1 MSKFTINQWL
11 RQLQVRQKISFG
23 YGVALGVAILG
34 TTVGIVQGNYYQH
47 QAYKQQE
54 DALAELKLINRLE
67 IEALQVRAHRQE
79 FIIFASQPKQLRQQY
94 TEFLNHYDDFQQ
106 AWSEFRNSK
115 GGTKGEEKKE
125 LSGEVEAIDKFLKTY
140 EGVPETYIQEMDIL
154 LQRLNLTELKPENA
168 ATVRSNVIKFG
179 ESPIV
184 IKMDGFSED
193 LMELMEITRNEYNE
207 AEAAIAAAEAL
218 QLQLIAG
225 SMLIS
230 VAIAIILVVYTSR
243 AIALPIQVLTH
254 VARQSIQESNFDLQ
268 APVNTEDEVGILAT
282 SFNQLISSVK
292 ELLEQQKKA
301 NNQLESYSQTLE
313 EKVEVRTQELSEKNK
328 YLQQLLEELHR
339 TQAQMVHG
347 EKMSA
352 LGQMIAGIAHEI
364 NNPVSF
370 IHGNLNYVEQYTQ
383 DLRKLVQQYQ
393 QYYPNPPQA
402 LQHELETIDLEFL
415 IEDLTKILQ
424 SMKIG
429 TNRICEIVLSLRNFS
444 RLDEAEFKAVDI
456 HEGIDST
463 LMILQHRLRARQER
477 PEIQV
482 IKEYTQLPLVD
493 CYPGQLNQVFMNL
506 LANAIDALDESNH
519 KRTFQEIVIN
529 PNIIKICTFV
539 TKDNQ
544 VTISIADN
552 GSGILETIRSKLFD
566 PFFTTKRIGKGTGLG
581 LSISYQIITEKHGGK
596 LWCDTTQGQGTKFG
610 ISIPI
615 RQTLHVTNAL
625 PSLSSDKI

>member
-11 RQLQVRQKISFG
+11 RQLRVGQKISFG
-23 YGVALGVAILG
+23 YGLALGVAILG
-34 TTVGIVQGNYYQH
+34 TTAGIVQGKYYQH
-47 QAYKQQE
+47 QAYDKQE
-54 DALAELKLINRLE
+54 DALAELELINRLE
-67 IEALQVRAHRQE
+67 IEALQVRIHRQE
-79 FIIFASQPKQLRQQY
+79 FIIFASQPEQLREEY
-94 TEFLNHYDDFQQ
+94 TEFLKHYNNFQQ
-106 AWSEFRNSK
+106 AWSEFSDSK
-115 GGTKGEEKKE
+115 GGTKGEEEKE
-125 LSGEVEAIDKFLKTY
+125 LPGEVQTIDKFLKTY
-140 EGVPETYIQEMDIL
+140 EGVPETYIQEIDVL
-154 LQRLNLTELKPENA
+154 LQRLNLTELKTENG

-179 ESPIV
+179 ENPIV
-184 IKMDGFSED
+184 VKMDDFCED
-193 LMELMEITRNEYNE
+193 LMELIEVTRNEYKE
-207 AEAAIAAAEAL
+207 AEVAIATAEAL

-230 VAIAIILVVYTSR
+230 VAIAIVLVVYTSR
-243 AIALPIQVLTH
+243 AIALPIQILTH
-254 VARQSIQESNFDLQ
+254 IAQQSIRESNFDLQ
-268 APVNTEDEVGILAT
+268 ASVNTEDEVGILAT

-301 NNQLESYSQTLE
+301 NKQLESYSQTLE
-313 EKVEVRTQELSEKNK
+313 EKVEARTQELSEKN
-328 YLQQLLEELHR
+328 YSLQQLLEELHR
-339 TQAQMVHG
+339 TQTQMVHG

-352 LGQMIAGIAHEI
+352 LGQMVAGIAHEI

-370 IHGNLNYVEQYTQ
+370 IHGNLSYLDEYTQ

-402 LQHELETIDLEFL
+402 LQQELKAIDLEFL
-415 IEDLTKILQ
+415 IEDLSKILQ

-463 LMILQHRLRARQER
+463 LMILQHRLKARQER

-506 LANAIDALDESNH
+506 LANAIDALDESNY

-529 PNIIKICTFV
+529 PNIIKICTFA
-539 TKDNQ
+539 TNDNQ

-552 GSGILETIRSKLFD
+552 GSGIPETIRSKLFN
-566 PFFTTKRIGKGTGLG
+566 PFFTTKPVGKGTGLG
-581 LSISYQIITEKHGGK
+581 LSISYQIVTEKHRGK
-596 LWCDTTQGQGTKFG
+596 LWCDSSQGQGTKFG
-610 ISIPI
+610 IEIPI
-615 RQTLHVTNAL
+615 RQTLRVTN
-625 PSLSSDKI
+625 